1 MKGLEL
7 IMTMDNKIYEGIEF
21 TNISSDYTMW
31 CTCHLKN
38 LISVYNLKETENFK
52 IINVSNIGYIG
63 KHINHLN
70 RFLAECCGILFPMLN
85 NLKSDVIGFCSYNR
99 LFNEVDTN
107 RILKENSI
115 QYYEKTKITDH
126 IQLYKY
132 LPNIK
137 YLNILNYSVIFN
149 LIKNEWYKDIIEFY
163 EKYYPDILE
172 YETNIHSFF
181 YTGCSFV
188 CTWDMYQEI
197 STMILL
203 FIDFIDQKYNLKYN
217 ELAWYLHIYNNYI
230 LFNQIN
236 HTNEKYVN
244 PDFDEYYVNDH
255 DPYKDYIR
263 KFSEGTKIWKIYAY
277 IIEYLI
283 SSYINYYNNKF
294 KITKKDEA

>member
-1 MKGLEL
+1 MKL
-7 IMTMDNKIYEGIEF
+7 
-21 TNISSDYTMW
+21 
-31 CTCHLKN
+31 
-38 LISVYNLKETENFK
+38 
-52 IINVSNIGYIG
+52 
-63 KHINHLN
+63 
-70 RFLAECCGILFPMLN
+70 
-85 NLKSDVIGFCSYNR
+85 
-99 LFNEVDTN
+99 
-107 RILKENSI
+107 I
-115 QYYEKTKITDH
+115 QYHTH
-126 IQLYKY
+126 
-132 LPNIK
+132 
-137 YLNILNYSVIFN
+137 LNILNYSVIFN

-172 YETNIHSFF
+172 YETNIHPF
-181 YTGCSFV
+181 YIGCSFV

-197 STMILL
+197 STMVLL

-263 KFSEGTKIWKIYAY
+263 KFSEGTKIWKIYTY

>member
-1 MKGLEL
+1 
-7 IMTMDNKIYEGIEF
+7 
-21 TNISSDYTMW
+21 
-31 CTCHLKN
+31 
-38 LISVYNLKETENFK
+38 
-52 IINVSNIGYIG
+52 
-63 KHINHLN
+63 
-70 RFLAECCGILFPMLN
+70 MLN
-85 NLKSDVIGFCSYNR
+85 NLKSDVIGFCSYKR

-126 IQLYKY
+126 IQLYKN

-172 YETNIHSFF
+172 YETNIHPF

-197 STMILL
+197 STMVLL

-244 PDFDEYYVNDH
+244 SEFDEYYVNDH

-263 KFSEGTKIWKIYAY
+263 KFSEGTKIWKIYTY